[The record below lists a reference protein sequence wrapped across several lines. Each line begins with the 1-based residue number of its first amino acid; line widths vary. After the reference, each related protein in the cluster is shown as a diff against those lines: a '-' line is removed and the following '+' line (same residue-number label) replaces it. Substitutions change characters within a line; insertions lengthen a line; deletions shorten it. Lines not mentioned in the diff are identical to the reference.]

1 MIAVSLIEIFK
12 VNVAGFDLTLR
23 NGIMKNFTPDLIYLR
38 DFMLVV
44 ERRKFYS
51 AKTSQTIGEHIC
63 HGC

>member
-38 DFMLVV
+38 DFMSLK
-44 ERRKFYS
+44 EESFTPQKHP
-51 AKTSQTIGEHIC
+51 KP
-63 HGC
+63 

>member
-23 NGIMKNFTPDLIYLR
+23 NGIVKNFTPDLIYLR
-38 DFMLVV
+38 DFMSLK
-44 ERRKFYS
+44 EESFTPQ
-51 AKTSQTIGEHIC
+51 KTSQTIGQHIC